1 MEAALRIF
9 MRFLH
14 IGSIVVLIG
23 GAVYGSL
30 VLNPVLNALPE
41 ETRASASTG
50 AQNRFRNMVYLLL
63 LFILGS
69 GTYNLLTGP
78 HHSSTWQMIFGI
90 KMLAV
95 LHIFATAVL
104 WAGSPHG
111 DVIINGKGKRRLAG
125 MAISGIIVIFL
136 SAILRSLSQQGM

>member
-1 MEAALRIF
+1 